1 MADLAAAAALPPV
14 PHRTR
19 LGAFYAS
26 PVVQVVL
33 ISLICFCTPG
43 MFNALSGVGGGGQL
57 DPSAANKANVA
68 LYACFAVVGFFSGS
82 VINRIGARL
91 AFSIGAAGYA
101 LYMGSLLNY
110 NIRATNGFVVAAGA
124 LLGVS
129 AGLLWTAQGSLVLSY
144 ATEAQ
149 KGRLFGLFWFI
160 FHMGATLGSAIEV
173 GLTWQSTDNTVG
185 NAVYAAFLA
194 IAAVG
199 ALIPFLLVD
208 PATMVRSD
216 GTRVIPPIHP
226 TWKNEFQGMW
236 QLVRK
241 ETVVLLLFPL
251 FFSSNFMYTWE
262 QNSYNGALGTL
273 RARSLNSLLFWLA
286 QMFGA
291 GIFGVLIDLEQFRR
305 KNRAWV
311 GLGFLLAFHM
321 AIWGASFHKQR
332 AYYRTPEGASIPRI
346 DVDDSTYGGFAALY
360 FFQGAL
366 DAITQNYIYWLMGAI
381 SNSPA
386 QLARLVGL
394 YKGIQ
399 SAGAAGAFAMD
410 SAMTPYMNELAATW
424 AVCVAGLLFAAPV
437 VHWRITDHTEDEP
450 VIVVDQPV
458 LAAADAVSVS
468 SGAEKKGDETV

>member
-68 LYACFAVVGFFSGS
+68 LYACFAVVGFLSGS

-101 LYMGSLLNY
+101 LCVPPTHLTRSHLALTLCLRRYMGSLLNY

-160 FHMGATLGSAIEV
+160 FNMGATLGSAIEV

-226 TWKNEFQGMW
+226 ST
-236 QLVRK
+236 LVCLARVGCNAACVD
-241 ETVVLLLFPL
+241 TV
-251 FFSSNFMYTWE
+251 
-262 QNSYNGALGTL
+262 L
-273 RARSLNSLLFWLA
+273 RARTDIPSRRSVEERVPGHVAARQEGNS
-286 QMFGA
+286 
-291 GIFGVLIDLEQFRR
+291 R
-305 KNRAWV
+305 
-311 GLGFLLAFHM
+311 
-321 AIWGASFHKQR
+321 
-332 AYYRTPEGASIPRI
+332 
-346 DVDDSTYGGFAALY
+346 
-360 FFQGAL
+360 
-366 DAITQNYIYWLMGAI
+366 
-381 SNSPA
+381 SPA
-386 QLARLVGL
+386 VPTLLQLQVRC
-394 YKGIQ
+394 
-399 SAGAAGAFAMD
+399 
-410 SAMTPYMNELAATW
+410 PPP
-424 AVCVAGLLFAAPV
+424 AP
-437 VHWRITDHTEDEP
+437 P
-450 VIVVDQPV
+450 
-458 LAAADAVSVS
+458 VS
-468 SGAEKKGDETV
+468 SVLTSHVAAQLHVHVGAK